1 MFRVLHIGSLRAKLS
16 SRFKHGSS
24 TRSALDGSEQV
35 SSLTK
40 EISASPWKGRVQH
53 EFSEIDHSTTSS
65 HGMSDLEMRSMGYE
79 SFDTE
84 KVTESV

>member
-16 SRFKHGSS
+16 SRFKYGSS

-40 EISASPWKGRVQH
+40 VISASPRKGRVQH
-53 EFSEIDHSTTSS
+53 ESSETNHSTTVSY
-65 HGMSDLEMRSMGYE
+65 GMSDLEMRSMGYE